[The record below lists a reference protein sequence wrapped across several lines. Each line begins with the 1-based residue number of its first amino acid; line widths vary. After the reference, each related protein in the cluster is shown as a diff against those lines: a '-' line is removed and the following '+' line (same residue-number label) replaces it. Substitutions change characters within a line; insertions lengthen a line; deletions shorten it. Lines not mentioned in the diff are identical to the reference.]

1 MNEPVVSDFNI
12 HKTYSLLK
20 GEQIVL
26 SHFGKLDG
34 DLVDMLIQLTDKK
47 LAKSNTRIRVRK
59 KVVNI
64 LVECLQNSL
73 HYTSDLDNSPET
85 DAIAESPFLILSK
98 QISGYIIYTG
108 NCITQEQ
115 AVFLQTKIEE
125 LNKLNTEELHDY
137 YLQTLNKDTLP
148 DSGGA
153 GLGLADIMRR
163 AKQNVSFEFYDLENG
178 YFLFCLLIQVE
189 SPEENLEASVTN
201 NADQNLKNKEI
212 KEI

>member
-1 MNEPVVSDFNI
+1 MNEPVISDFDI
-12 HKTYSLLK
+12 HKTYNLLK

-26 SHFGKLDG
+26 SHFGRLDG

-47 LAKSNTRIRVRK
+47 LSKSNTRIRVRK
-59 KVVNI
+59 KIVNI

-73 HYTSDLDNSPET
+73 NYTADLDNSPE
-85 DAIAESPFLILSK
+85 AESIAESPFLILSRQK
-98 QISGYIIYTG
+98 NGYFIYTG
-108 NCITQEQ
+108 NCITVEQ
-115 AVFLQTKIEE
+115 ADFLRSKIDE
-125 LNKLNTEELHDY
+125 LSTLNTEELHNY
-137 YLQTLNKDTLP
+137 YLQTLNKETLP

-163 AKQNVSFEFYDLENG
+163 AKQNVAFEFYDLENG

-189 SPEENLEASVTN
+189 APDESLPTGTTP
-201 NADQNLKNKEI
+201 QTTQITEI